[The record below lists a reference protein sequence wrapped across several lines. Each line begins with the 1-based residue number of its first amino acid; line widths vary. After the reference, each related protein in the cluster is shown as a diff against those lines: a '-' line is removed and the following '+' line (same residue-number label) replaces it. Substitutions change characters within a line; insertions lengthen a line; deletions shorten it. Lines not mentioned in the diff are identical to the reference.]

1 MMCKM
6 SKRQHWHLQMAP
18 ADSVPPNCLLI
29 HSKWLAP
36 CTFYQPP
43 FLGFVPRSM
52 FDSLQDWEGIRI
64 PFGINNT
71 PNTWKKKKKKSLHGF
86 ALHVTWWIMAP
97 DSDRIAIGTR
107 CLVQLWSVWEDLTS
121 PGVWNQSICSQT
133 TVRIRGFTWM
143 NPETHRD
150 TFLLLFHSIWVR
162 RLANICLL

>member
-64 PFGINNT
+64 PSGINNT
-71 PNTWKKKKKKSLHGF
+71 SNTWKKKKK
-86 ALHVTWWIMAP
+86 
-97 DSDRIAIGTR
+97 IASRLCLARDLMDHGTR
-107 CLVQLWSVWEDLTS
+107 LWQNS
-121 PGVWNQSICSQT
+121 N
-133 TVRIRGFTWM
+133 
-143 NPETHRD
+143 RD
-150 TFLLLFHSIWVR
+150 TLPRPAVVGVR
-162 RLANICLL
+162 RSDKPGGLEPKHLLPDYSQNPRIHLNESWDAQRHIPPLIP